1 MHKQRKKKKKENSTW
16 NSSNGTK
23 LDDLSKKVFVTNC
36 PLKWTRISPEIKYKM
51 TVILMTVFSVTNMA
65 QNITELESEITV
77 SYYCT
82 VSLCFFL
89 VCFTLLYTIPTISKC
104 FRRSNYTVTTK
115 NQQLLNQ
122 LISCVGGGALLG
134 LALLDVMPELRE
146 RIEEET
152 DVSG

>member
-1 MHKQRKKKKKENSTW
+1 M
-16 NSSNGTK
+16 
-23 LDDLSKKVFVTNC
+23 TNY
-36 PLKWTRISPEIKYKM
+36 PLKWTDVSLEIEYKM
-51 TVILMTVFSVTNMA
+51 VVILMTVFSVTNMA
-65 QNITELESEITV
+65 QDMTELESEITV

-104 FRRSNYTVTTK
+104 FRRSKYTVTTK

-152 DVSG
+152 DVSGQKLRDTFFNFEN